1 MQRHEIIHAL
11 KNPHRKIATGH
22 PYTVRSADV
31 SSICAAANSAVIEVS
46 GRLDVDIIEVMR
58 IPRVASARDESSS
71 VTGDISTGMLLNT
84 ATDTSPSFLLPDIYL
99 PAVATST
106 EIYSIRASPQDLSS
120 PGYSVSRI
128 MDAAD
133 MKVLRFL
140 GEGTSGK
147 VYFVKDQISRAR
159 VALKVVEKK
168 DKNDYTL
175 SVIVQEVDI
184 LRMLSDSPWFVNL
197 YGSWH
202 DHYNMYI
209 AMVRHYVFSFR
220 ESTKKLSSRRFTP
233 PILTAN

>member
-1 MQRHEIIHAL
+1 MQHHEIIHAL

-22 PYTVRSADV
+22 PYTVRSVDA

-46 GRLDVDIIEVMR
+46 GRLDVDIIEVMS
-58 IPRVASARDESSS
+58 IPRAASARDESSS
-71 VTGDISTGMLLNT
+71 TTGDISTGILLNS
-84 ATDTSPSFLLPDIYL
+84 ATDTSPSFPLPDIYL
-99 PAVATST
+99 PAVAST
-106 EIYSIRASPQDLSS
+106 KAPSIHASQQDLSC
-120 PGYSVSRI
+120 PGYTGSRI

-175 SVIVQEVDI
+175 SIIVQEVDI

-202 DHYNMYI
+202 DHDNMYI
-209 AMVRHYVFSFR
+209 AMVRHYVFSFHVP
-220 ESTKKLSSRRFTP
+220 TKNYHLDAIPHRSR
-233 PILTAN
+233 